1 MKKIFSLF
9 ALMLFS
15 LSILAQ
21 TFTPTSEASM
31 TQNGVTV
38 SFDKGSGN
46 NAPTWYENGLRLY
59 ASNTIT
65 VSGAAITTIQLV
77 FTKQGTKPY
86 ASLAANTGTLVNGG
100 ESTGADDQKTDSW
113 TGSANSVV
121 FTLGTSGQRL
131 IKHIIV
137 NGDTTGMGGGTTGGG
152 GTGGGG
158 TGGGGTT
165 TVTLDPNYQY
175 AEPTVVGV
183 PSTTASAGAQEFVE
197 NNIKVSITQG
207 AIYADYFN
215 CYASN
220 SITFTATQPIK
231 AITVDGFIKKDF
243 DATASSGDIAYADAS
258 EDKVDDELVLAVTNV
273 DATTLT
279 LSCVKQIGFRHIYFY
294 FEENPDIE
302 IGGGGEIEYSY
313 EWEPKEVTTFNL
325 TMTDVEI
332 EDMVEDLEYKSLY
345 VALWDETNE
354 LDMVVFADYDATTG
368 IPVGTYTINDT
379 YDEGTVQAS
388 PGADDFY
395 DYESILW
402 ADLYEEEGELYGDPY
417 YIVSGTLTVA
427 KTATD
432 FTYTL
437 NGTSYNGSTINVTYT
452 APLMTAVESVS
463 KPADLNKRLVN
474 GQLIITR
481 GEQRYSVLGN
491 KL

>member
-1 MKKIFSLF
+1 MKKIFSIF
-9 ALMLFS
+9 TFMLFS

-21 TFTPTSEASM
+21 TFTPTSADAM
-31 TQNGVTV
+31 TIGGVTV

-65 VSGAAITTIQLV
+65 VSGVAITTIQLV

-86 ASLAANTGTLVNGG
+86 ASLAANTGTLVDGG

-152 GTGGGG
+152 T
-158 TGGGGTT
+158 TGGGTT
-165 TVTLDPNYQY
+165 TITLDPNYPY

-215 CYASN
+215 CYAGN

-231 AITVDGFIKKDF
+231 AITVDGLIKKDF
-243 DATASSGDIAYADAS
+243 DATASGGDIAYADAS
-258 EDKVDDELVLAVTNV
+258 EGEVDDELVLAVTDVN
-273 DATTLT
+273 ATTLT
-279 LSCVKQIGFRHIYFY
+279 LNCVKQIRFRHIYFY
-294 FEENPDIE
+294 FVENPDIE
-302 IGGGGEIEYSY
+302 IGGGGEYSY
-313 EWEPKEVTTFNL
+313 EWEPTEVTTLSFTMEYFSAL
-325 TMTDVEI
+325 DMTDNLGYKAVYI
-332 EDMVEDLEYKSLY
+332 EMENEEAYLAT
-345 VALWDETNE
+345 VA
-354 LDMVVFADYDATTG
+354 FADYDEACG
-368 IPVGTYTINDT
+368 IVPGTYPINFT
-379 YDEGTVQAS
+379 YEEGTIEAS
-388 PGADDFY
+388 VGGDEDF
-395 DYESILW
+395 DYETYLMTNYQII
-402 ADLYEEEGELYGDPY
+402 DEEEWYDPY

-437 NGTSYNGSTINVTYT
+437 HGMSYNGSTINVTYSG
-452 APLMTAVESVS
+452 PLMTAMESVS
-463 KPADLNKRLVN
+463 KPVDLNKRLVN
-474 GQLIITR
+474 GQVVITR

-491 KL
+491 KIN